1 MVSSDVRDELDDIGL
16 QISAIKIHNKDQI
29 KNANNIKDKLDDIS
43 LQLHTNEIAVAGL
56 KKDELKNIRILIERV
71 EKKQKDMWN
80 WMFWTTALFVVILT
94 NSGMM
99 GQLWDFNFS
108 EFFSFQLL

>member
-1 MVSSDVRDELDDIGL
+1 MNNIKDELDEISL
-16 QISAIKIHNKDQI
+16 QIETVRIHNKDQ
-29 KNANNIKDKLDDIS
+29 
-43 LQLHTNEIAVAGL
+43 
-56 KKDELKNIRILIERV
+56 LKNIRIQLDTIE
-71 EKKQKDMWN
+71 KNQQKIWLWVWGGIVILGM
-80 WMFWTTALFVVILT
+80 ILT

>member
-71 EKKQKDMWN
+71 EKKQKDIYMFLF
-80 WMFWTTALFVVILT
+80 WMMMIIGVILT

-108 EFFSFQLL
+108 EFFKIQLL